1 MIFETGT
8 DCSDQHAT
16 DKRLYN
22 IATRARVGTGAN
34 VLIAGFVVIGPD
46 PKEILVRGIGP
57 SLLENG
63 IDDPLLKP
71 RLDIYNSA
79 SELIYSNE
87 GWAENED
94 PVWLITATV

>member
-1 MIFETGT
+1 MATSGGGAAT
-8 DCSDQHAT
+8 SDSAEILVT

-57 SLLENG
+57 SLVEND
-63 IDDPLLKP
+63 IDDLF
-71 RLDIYNSA
+71 
-79 SELIYSNE
+79 
-87 GWAENED
+87 
-94 PVWLITATV
+94 